1 MITIEE
7 FAKIEMRV
15 GEVTEASEVIKSTK
29 LIKLI
34 VNFGDETRVIF
45 TGVRQW
51 YKPKYFL
58 NKKFVFVTNLEPK
71 MMPSFAPDG
80 ATKGKGEE
88 SQGMITAAE
97 GSNGKPV
104 FLVPASKRVE
114 VGARVR

>member
-1 MITIEE
+1 MITIDD
-7 FAKIEMRV
+7 FAKIEMTV
-15 GEVTEASEVIKSTK
+15 GQVVEAIDQPGSEK
-29 LIKLI
+29 LIRLR
-34 VNFGDETRVIF
+34 VNFGEETRTIF
-45 TGVRQW
+45 TAVRPYG
-51 YKPKYFL
+51 YKAKYFL

-71 MMPSFAPDG
+71 RIM
-80 ATKGKGEE
+80 GEE